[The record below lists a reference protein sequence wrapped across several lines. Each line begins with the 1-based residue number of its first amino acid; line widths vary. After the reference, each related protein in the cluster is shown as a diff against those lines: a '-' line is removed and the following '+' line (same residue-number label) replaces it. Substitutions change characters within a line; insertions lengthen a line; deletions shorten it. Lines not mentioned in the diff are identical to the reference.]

1 MLKVGK
7 VTLISMTEAAKQFG
21 ISTETL
27 RRAINRKQLP
37 VIRTGRRA
45 YFKPQDVQKW
55 KERYYHEFRANA
67 VRKRWERYRKK
78 QKKARAKAKGSEVS
92 GGDSK
97 P

>member
-67 VRKRWERYRKK
+67 VKKRW
-78 QKKARAKAKGSEVS
+78 AKAKGSDEVS

>member
-7 VTLISMTEAAKQFG
+7 VTLISMAEAAKQFG

-67 VRKRWERYRKK
+67 VRKRWERYRKRRK
-78 QKKARAKAKGSEVS
+78 RAKAKGSDEVS